1 MSFFNTGKLPFI
13 LNSEEGKVLNVLG
26 DLITV
31 KLSGEQTNGEYAIL
45 EGVSP
50 PQGGPPL
57 HIHHRE
63 DEAFY
68 VLEGECEVIC
78 GNEKFRVTPGSFVFA
93 PRDIPHTFRKV
104 SAGPSKVLII
114 VSPAG
119 IEKFFEELSQLP
131 QDGPPDIEK
140 VIEIARRYEIE
151 FVLQQN

>member
-1 MSFFNTGKLPFI
+1 MSFFNTGKVPLTFRP
-13 LNSEEGKVLNVLG
+13 EEGQVLNVLG
-26 DLITV
+26 ELITV

-45 EGVSP
+45 HEISP

-68 VLEGECEVIC
+68 VLEGEYEVIC
-78 GNEKFRVTPGSFVFA
+78 GEETVRAVPGSFLFA
-93 PRDIPHTFRKV
+93 PRDIPHTFRNI
-104 SAGPSKVLII
+104 SAGPSKVLVI

-119 IEKFFEELSQLP
+119 LEKFFEELSQLP

-151 FVLQQN
+151 FILQQG